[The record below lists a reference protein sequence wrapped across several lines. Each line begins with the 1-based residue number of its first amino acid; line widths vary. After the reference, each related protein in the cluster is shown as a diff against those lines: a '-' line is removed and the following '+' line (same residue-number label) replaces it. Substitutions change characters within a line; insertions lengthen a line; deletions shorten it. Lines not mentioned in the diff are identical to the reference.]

1 MYQLPEGVEST
12 FRFILIAAK
21 RAEQLIGGARPRLQP
36 RGFKPTSIALEELLA
51 DQVPWQAVTAEEYE
65 LLKQQETL
73 AREREEQ
80 APIFPTPIPV
90 IPVVVEVEVEV
101 EAEEEEE
108 IEDDLDGL
116 DFDDEIEV
124 EAPNAEDLLAEP
136 PLEE

>member
-36 RGFKPTSIALEELLA
+36 KGFKPTSIALEELLA

-80 APIFPTPIPV
+80 APVFPAPV
-90 IPVVVEVEVEV
+90 PVVPVVVEVEAEV
-101 EAEEEEE
+101 EEEEE
-108 IEDDLDGL
+108 FEEDLDGL
-116 DFDDEIEV
+116 DFDEEIEV
-124 EAPNAEDLLAEP
+124 GDPNAEDLLVEP

>member
-36 RGFKPTSIALEELLA
+36 RGFKPTSVALEELLA
-51 DQVPWQAVTAEEYE
+51 GQVPWQAVTAEEYE
-65 LLKQQETL
+65 LLRQQETL

-80 APIFPTPIPV
+80 TPVFPAPVPV
-90 IPVVVEVEVEV
+90 VPVVVEAEVEV
-101 EAEEEEE
+101 EEEEEFE
-108 IEDDLDGL
+108 EDLDGL
-116 DFDDEIEV
+116 DFDEEIEV
-124 EAPNAEDLLAEP
+124 DDPNAEDLLAEP

>member
-21 RAEQLIGGARPRLQP
+21 RAEQLIAGGRARLAAK
-36 RGFKPTSIALEELLA
+36 GVKPTSIALEELMA
-51 DQVPWQAVTAEEYE
+51 GVVPWHAVTAEEYE

-73 AREREEQ
+73 DREREEQ
-80 APIFPTPIPV
+80 TPLFPTPL
-90 IPVVVEVEVEV
+90 PVVAVAVEPEV

-108 IEDDLDGL
+108 FEEDLDGL
-116 DFDDEIEV
+116 DFDDELEV
-124 EAPNAEDLLAEP
+124 DDPNAEDLLAEP